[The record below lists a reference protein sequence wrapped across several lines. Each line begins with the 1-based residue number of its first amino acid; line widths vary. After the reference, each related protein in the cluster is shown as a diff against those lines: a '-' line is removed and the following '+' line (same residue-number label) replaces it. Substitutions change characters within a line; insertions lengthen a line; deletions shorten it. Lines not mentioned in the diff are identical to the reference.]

1 MPSNYFLGLFLSSDH
16 PQQTNTLHIIFNSL
30 CLSSGGV
37 LERKI
42 CIIDGVRTRFVRAG
56 SEFNDVPAFELG
68 RSVITELID
77 RCDRP
82 GFSVDEVI
90 FGNIIGPAEA
100 SNIARVMAL
109 EAGLPNT
116 TPAYSLNMNC
126 ASGLLALGQAYDHI
140 LSGRAN
146 VVIAGGTESMSHAPL
161 QFPKAM
167 GGFLAGMM
175 RAKTPLKKLAQLIKL
190 RPSFFKPTIT
200 LVQGLT
206 DPVSGLI
213 MGKTAE
219 ILVKRYDISR
229 EEQDEF
235 ALASHQKYF
244 ASLEDGFYN
253 DHVIPHFIGPKYK
266 AHVETDI
273 GPRDGLTLEKLAK
286 LRPYFDRK
294 HGSVT
299 VGNSCPITDGAA
311 GCVLMEVE
319 HARRLGFTPK
329 YIVRGYG
336 YRGVAP
342 EIMGLGPSV
351 STPVALENAGVTM
364 NDIQLIEINEAFAG
378 QVIANQR
385 VFASEKHYRK
395 LTGESSSPLQEF
407 DPAILNV
414 NGGAIALGHPVG
426 TSGTRIVINLFKE
439 MERRKLNIGLAS
451 ICVGGGLGGSLI
463 VERC

>member
-1 MPSNYFLGLFLSSDH
+1 M
-16 PQQTNTLHIIFNSL
+16 
-30 CLSSGGV
+30 
-37 LERKI
+37 EREI
-42 CIIDGVRTRFVRAG
+42 CIIEGVRTPFVKAG
-56 SEFNDVPAFELG
+56 AQFNNVPAYELG

-82 GFSVDEVI
+82 GFQVDEVI

-109 EAGLPNT
+109 ESGLPET
-116 TPAYSLNMNC
+116 TPAYSINMNC

-140 LSGRAN
+140 KSGRAN

-175 RAKTPLKKLAQLIKL
+175 RAKSPLKKLAQLFKL
-190 RPSFFKPTIT
+190 RPSLFKPIIT
-200 LVQGLT
+200 LTQGLT

-244 ASLEDGFYN
+244 TAAEEGFYD
-253 DHVIPHFIGPKYK
+253 DHVVPHFVGPKYK
-266 AHVETDI
+266 SHVDTDI
-273 GPRDGLTLEKLAK
+273 GPRIELTIEKLGK
-286 LRPYFDRK
+286 LKPYFDRK

-299 VGNSCPITDGAA
+299 VGNSCPITDGSA
-311 GCVLMEVE
+311 GCVLMDVE
-319 HARRLGFTPK
+319 HASRLGFEPK
-329 YIVRGYG
+329 YIIRGYG
-336 YRGVAP
+336 YRGVGP

-351 STPVALENAGVTM
+351 ATPIAFKNAGVTM
-364 NDIQLIEINEAFAG
+364 DDIQLVEINEAFAG

-385 VFASEKHYRK
+385 VFASEKYYRE
-395 LTGESSSPLQEF
+395 LTGESSSPLKEF
-407 DPAILNV
+407 DPEILNV

-439 MERRKLNIGLAS
+439 MERRSLNIGLAS

-463 VERC
+463 VERR